1 MRRAET
7 QRSPIEKKAPNELLV
22 AIMANAAVDCEQIE
36 QGNKSGFREII
47 LVFPMNLRFS
57 LNNH

>member
-1 MRRAET
+1 
-7 QRSPIEKKAPNELLV
+7 
-22 AIMANAAVDCEQIE
+22 MANAAVDCEQIE